1 MMAPP
6 PPPPPP
12 PDGWQPA
19 RPTSGKAIASLV
31 LGLVGIVGVF
41 CYLPVVGAFIGIF
54 LGVAGIVESGKEG
67 KRAGRGLAIAGTA
80 CCILAVIG
88 TAAIISTQVLLLDR
102 SGQESEQVRQARLA
116 QDQELIVSRLQEYCV
131 ANEGSL
137 GPGGPVLAQGN
148 TTYPAG
154 TAPAGNAPVSSDLRV
169 TGKLEL
175 SHLVAG
181 NELKYGGSGK
191 RSGRGQWEL
200 IIKGQSSATIRARGW
215 EGEILRELEIRDAA
229 KGVAVQTVP

>member
-1 MMAPP
+1 MCAPL
-6 PPPPPP
+6 
-12 PDGWQPA
+12 A
-19 RPTSGKAIASLV
+19 LAV
-31 LGLVGIVGVF
+31 LVGIV
-41 CYLPVVGAFIGIF
+41 
-54 LGVAGIVESGKEG
+54 LGVIGIVETGKNG
-67 KRAGRGLAIAGTA
+67 NRSGRGMAIAGT
-80 CCILAVIG
+80 V
-88 TAAIISTQVLLLDR
+88 ISTLGVIATIAIFVSFFALFRAGDAQDTQRQQERL
-102 SGQESEQVRQARLA
+102 SG
-116 QDQELIVSRLQEYCV
+116 DQELIVQRLQEYCV

-154 TAPAGNAPVSSDLRV
+154 TAPAGNAPVSSNLRV

-215 EGEILRELEIRDAA
+215 EGEILREVEIRDAA